1 MGADWYFIQGFY
13 GYEISVPNDSS
24 FKETVQLLA
33 DLSNIIDES
42 FVIVAVLSEFY
53 SRVDDMD
60 VEELKEMYEHSSF
73 IIGFRTIN
81 ELNKM
86 VENANALKEYITDN
100 PIFTGIEFVENPGFF
115 CGLEVFG
122 SLYDMFYDDDNSD
135 YDDNSDD
142 EDEDNN
148 NSEDDNNSED
158 ENTSDEDEEKVSPIT
173 DMTKCKTE

>member
-13 GYEISVPNDSS
+13 GYEICVPNDSS

-33 DLSNIIDES
+33 DLSNIIDQS

-81 ELNKM
+81 ELNKI

-122 SLYDMFYDDDNSD
+122 SLYDMFYDDD
-135 YDDNSDD
+135 DNSD

-148 NSEDDNNSED
+148 SD
-158 ENTSDEDEEKVSPIT
+158 NTSDEDEEKVAP
-173 DMTKCKTE
+173 DTE

>member
-13 GYEISVPNDSS
+13 GYEICVPNDSS

-86 VENANALKEYITDN
+86 VENTNALKEYITDN

-122 SLYDMFYDDDNSD
+122 SLYDMFYDDDNNSD
-135 YDDNSDD
+135 EDEDDNSD
-142 EDEDNN
+142 
-148 NSEDDNNSED
+148 
-158 ENTSDEDEEKVSPIT
+158 NTSDEDEEKVAP
-173 DMTKCKTE
+173 DTE

>member
-13 GYEISVPNDSS
+13 GYEICVPNDSS

-81 ELNKM
+81 ELNKI

-122 SLYDMFYDDDNSD
+122 SLYDMFYDDD
-135 YDDNSDD
+135 DNSD

-148 NSEDDNNSED
+148 SD
-158 ENTSDEDEEKVSPIT
+158 NTSDEDEEKVAP
-173 DMTKCKTE
+173 DTE